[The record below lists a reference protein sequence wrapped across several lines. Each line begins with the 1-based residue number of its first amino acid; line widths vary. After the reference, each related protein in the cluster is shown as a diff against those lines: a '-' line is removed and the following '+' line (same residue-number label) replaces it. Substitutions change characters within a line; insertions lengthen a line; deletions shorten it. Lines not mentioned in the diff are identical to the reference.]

1 MTNFNLK
8 SIRTLSFVALSV
20 AAAISFSVPASAM
33 PKGMSGMLGS
43 VMENESVKGMMGD
56 MAESDLG
63 KSVQQQMQGRKGKRG
78 GQGGGLGGL
87 GSMLGGGQGGMGLDQ
102 LQGLGGSLGLD

>member
-78 GQGGGLGGL
+78 GQGGLGGL
-87 GSMLGGGQGGMGLDQ
+87 GSGQGGMGLDQ